1 MPNGGSD
8 CCGTCWFNRTN
19 KGKRDW
25 VENRDRSV
33 PPYCEIRNL
42 AIKDPFYT
50 YCANHPHRRPDRDP
64 IPIGP
69 VMRHGGWKGGFE
81 EYPRTVWELSP
92 DSEDIRQHLL
102 SLLQSLYEQIRKDRY
117 PLGIGLGET
126 ILWQLGEFG
135 EQRAVEGLERI
146 REQGEG
152 FLHEAASEALA
163 KIQGTHVENA
173 NVPAISDDSRIEA
186 RLVDLWAELG
196 KWFRTPTGTPLPDVF
211 IGKESIEDF
220 EARKR
225 REREEGTG
233 SELE

>member
-1 MPNGGSD
+1 
-8 CCGTCWFNRTN
+8 
-19 KGKRDW
+19 
-25 VENRDRSV
+25 
-33 PPYCEIRNL
+33 
-42 AIKDPFYT
+42 
-50 YCANHPHRRPDRDP
+50 
-64 IPIGP
+64 
-69 VMRHGGWKGGFE
+69 MRHGGWKGGFE